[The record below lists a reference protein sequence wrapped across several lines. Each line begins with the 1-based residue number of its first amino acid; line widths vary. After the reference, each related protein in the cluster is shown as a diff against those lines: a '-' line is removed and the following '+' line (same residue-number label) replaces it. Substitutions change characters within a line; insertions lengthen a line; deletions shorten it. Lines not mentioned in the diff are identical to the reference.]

1 MKGFRT
7 VILATFPLIWAVLS
21 VFGIDVPLEEQGEI
35 IAGVTA
41 VMMIVMRYMTDTP
54 IGKDS

>member
-7 VILATFPLIWAVLS
+7 VILATFPLLWAVLS

-54 IGKDS
+54 IGKN